1 MDIQVIRMQEVR
13 FKFHVSI
20 SGRKLDTITIGLL
33 GKPA

>member
-20 SGRKLDTITIGLL
+20 SGRKLDTTIGLL